1 MRGYRFIL
9 LCILYAVLCTLNVQA
24 WTLRWDLT
32 DDKHYS
38 LSEASKTLLQQTDA
52 PVEVTILLDGDLNA
66 GFRRLKKA
74 TEETVEE
81 MSVYAAIRV
90 NDRMSAS
97 LNDGM
102 MRDSLGL
109 RPIVIHER
117 EQNGKTAQTTVY
129 PYALMR
135 YKGRQTVVSLLKN
148 TRGLSGE
155 ENLNAS
161 IEQLEFAFMEALQGL
176 TRTQT
181 PRIAILEGHNEPDE
195 AHTYD
200 LTMALS
206 KYFQVDRG
214 MIGTDVHMLDP
225 YKAILIISPQTAFSD
240 TERFII
246 DQYIMRGGTVLWAID
261 GVRFSEQVLQQEGYT
276 PIIALDLGLTEML
289 FRYGIRINP
298 ALVQDIQCL
307 SIPVNVS
314 TDPEQPN
321 LQPMPWTFAPLL
333 LTSEGSPVTRGL
345 GQVMSTFVSPI
356 DAVGGEDGIEKRI
369 LLATSTASRVTA
381 SPAEVNLN
389 DMNPD
394 LNTFQYQYVPVA
406 VSLEGSFGSAY
417 AHRMVPEGV
426 ESQESR
432 VESIIKRSTKTRQV
446 VIGSGSI
453 LLNEMQRSTPLPM
466 GYDRYSGMQFS
477 NRDFIV
483 NALLWLTDSEGLIG
497 LREKTVAMRLLND
510 RRAHEQR
517 ASVQAIS
524 TISPVALLALVGAT
538 TQAKHHGCDGSESKQ
553 CFFHSV
559 FVFLWLI
566 FLFVIVRWGIFAW
579 HTQ

>member
-1 MRGYRFIL
+1 MKSERTYKVKGERLQLKGIL
-9 LCILYAVLCTLNVQA
+9 ILFFLSFFNFQFSICS
-24 WTLRWDLT
+24 TLRWDLT

-38 LSEASKTLLQQTDA
+38 LSEASKTLLRQTDA

-74 TEETVEE
+74 TEETIEE

-97 LNDGM
+97 LNDEM

-214 MIGTDVHMLDP
+214 MIGTDAHMLDG

-261 GVRFSEQVLQQEGYT
+261 GVRFSEQVLQQEGFT

-289 FRYGIRINP
+289 FRYGIRITP

-381 SPAEVNLN
+381 SPGEVNLN

-426 ESQESR
+426 TVSGEGLAVSD
-432 VESIIKRSTKTRQV
+432 IIKRSTKTRQV

-453 LLNEMQRSTPLPM
+453 LLNELQRTTPLPM

-524 TISPVALLALVGAT
+524 TISPVALLALVG
-538 TQAKHHGCDGSESKQ
+538 G
-553 CFFHSV
+553 
-559 FVFLWLI
+559 
-566 FLFVIVRWGIFAW
+566 IVYIIRKRKYAFKS
-579 HTQ
+579 

>member
-1 MRGYRFIL
+1 MKGERLQLKGIL
-9 LCILYAVLCTLNVQA
+9 ILFFLSFFNFQFSICS
-24 WTLRWDLT
+24 TLRWDLT

-52 PVEVTILLDGDLNA
+52 PVEITILLDGDLNA

-135 YKGRQTVVSLLKN
+135 YKGKQTVVSLLKN

-214 MIGTDVHMLDP
+214 MIGTDAHMLDP

-246 DQYIMRGGTVLWAID
+246 DQYIMRGGTVLWALD

-289 FRYGIRINP
+289 FRYGVRVNP

-333 LTSEGSPVTRGL
+333 LTSEGSPITRGL

-356 DAVGGEDGIEKRI
+356 DAVGGDDGIEKRI

-426 ESQESR
+426 TVSGEGLAVSD
-432 VESIIKRSTKTRQV
+432 IIKRSTKTRQV

-524 TISPVALLALVGAT
+524 TISPVAILALVGGLVYIIRKRKYAF
-538 TQAKHHGCDGSESKQ
+538 KS
-553 CFFHSV
+553 
-559 FVFLWLI
+559 
-566 FLFVIVRWGIFAW
+566 
-579 HTQ
+579 

>member
-9 LCILYAVLCTLNVQA
+9 LCILYSVLCTLNVQA

-38 LSEASKTLLQQTDA
+38 LSEASKTLLRQTDA

-74 TEETVEE
+74 TEETIEE
-81 MSVYAAIRV
+81 MSVYAAIRL

-135 YKGRQTVVSLLKN
+135 YKGKQTVVSLLKN

-214 MIGTDVHMLDP
+214 MIGTDAHMLDG

-246 DQYIMRGGTVLWAID
+246 DQYIMRGGTVLWALD

-276 PIIALDLGLTEML
+276 PIVALDLGLTEML

-333 LTSEGSPVTRGL
+333 LTSEGSPITRGL

-356 DAVGGEDGIEKRI
+356 DAVGGDDGIEKRI

-426 ESQESR
+426 IVKSQESR
-432 VESIIKRSTKTRQV
+432 AESIIKRSVKTRQV

-453 LLNEMQRSTPLPM
+453 VLNELQRTTPLPM

-510 RRAHEQR
+510 HRAHEQR
-517 ASVQAIS
+517 TSVQLIS
-524 TISPVALLALVGAT
+524 TISPVALLAFVGGLVYIIRKRKYAF
-538 TQAKHHGCDGSESKQ
+538 KS
-553 CFFHSV
+553 
-559 FVFLWLI
+559 
-566 FLFVIVRWGIFAW
+566 
-579 HTQ
+579 